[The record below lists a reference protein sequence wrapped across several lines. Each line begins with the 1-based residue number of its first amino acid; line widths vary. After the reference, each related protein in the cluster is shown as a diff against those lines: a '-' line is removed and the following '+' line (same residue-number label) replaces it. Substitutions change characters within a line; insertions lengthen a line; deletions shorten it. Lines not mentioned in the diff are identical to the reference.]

1 MSWGILLLGHNSHLG
16 GSILVSNVTVE
27 DGKLCAQLLNLVKT
41 GRWDLS
47 GSEAEALVSTKRWL
61 QSVAVQMAEQLRTP
75 EASKPVAASTPPEVM
90 KIKSMGSLPASNQS
104 GKSTKMKKK

>member
-1 MSWGILLLGHNSHLG
+1 MK
-16 GSILVSNVTVE
+16 VSNVTNE

-47 GSEAEALVSTKRWL
+47 GSEAEALVSTKKWL

-75 EASKPVAASTPPEVM
+75 PASNPVAVKAPAPEAVAPSAAAPSVM
-90 KIKSMGSLPASNQS
+90 KIKSMGKLPV
-104 GKSTKMKKK
+104 KKKK

>member
-1 MSWGILLLGHNSHLG
+1 MK
-16 GSILVSNVTVE
+16 VSNVTNE

-47 GSEAEALVSTKRWL
+47 GSEAEALVATKRWL

-75 EASKPVAASTPPEVM
+75 SVSSPSVSIPAITQAPAPELM
-90 KIKSMGSLPASNQS
+90 KIKSMGKLPV
-104 GKSTKMKKK
+104 TKKKK